1 MSGFAFVSSCR
12 RRTSSVVHEVEMADR
27 DEGRMSYMS
36 AHDVAACLIRGFG
49 PDAYLAVRR
58 QIVRCMEQNL
68 ADEAVFW
75 VRVREQVASLTRV
88 VRRKDERLQ

>member
-1 MSGFAFVSSCR
+1 MG
-12 RRTSSVVHEVEMADR
+12 ER
-27 DEGRMSYMS
+27 DKSEARHMS

-58 QIVRCMEQNL
+58 QIVRCVEQKL

-75 VRVREQVASLTRV
+75 VKVRKQVELLTRV